1 MEMAQRQAYLAAL
14 GIDIWVSRANLPG
27 ALPSLSEFEYEEPL
41 VYAEELAYTE
51 EMGEPASQLESRVKD
66 QAPSNLLQNNDEPEI
81 ATVNAPQ
88 TVQGTATAQ
97 GPRFALNFCHVPG
110 AWLVCDLS
118 QLDAPDFNQKEYILL
133 KNILKALHLSEEVG
147 NRAVFNWPIQLGPR
161 DHLRNFPQGKEEA
174 KTAVMRT
181 LNARLQREPEALI
194 LVFGK
199 VATDYLLP
207 IAQFEDVR
215 GKVQHWPMQKAHLIA
230 TESLT
235 DMLQQPSRKK
245 VVWRDLQAYFSLQ
258 TS

>member
-1 MEMAQRQAYLAAL
+1 MEMVQRQAYLAAL
-14 GIDIWVSRANLPG
+14 GIDIWVPRANLPG
-27 ALPSLSEFEYEEPL
+27 ALPSLIEIEYEEPL
-41 VYAEELAYTE
+41 VYDAPLAYVEELANVEDVGEVATSINETE
-51 EMGEPASQLESRVKD
+51 V
-66 QAPSNLLQNNDEPEI
+66 
-81 ATVNAPQ
+81 ATVNATQSTP
-88 TVQGTATAQ
+88 

-133 KNILKALHLSEEVG
+133 KNILKALHLSEALG

-161 DHLRNFPQGKEEA
+161 DHMRNFPQGKEEA

-181 LNARLQREPEALI
+181 LNARLQREPEPFI

-199 VATDYLLP
+199 IAADYLLP
-207 IAQFEDVR
+207 FAQFEDVR
-215 GKVQHWPMQKAHLIA
+215 GKVQHWSMQKVHLIV

-245 VVWRDLQAYFSLQ
+245 AVWHDLQAYSGLQ